1 MVTVVWYSIGVID
14 SEEEIEEEARR
25 RLAAKAEK
33 GSFFGIFKRAD

>member
-1 MVTVVWYSIGVID
+1 MGVID

-33 GSFFGIFKRAD
+33 RNFLRIFKRAD